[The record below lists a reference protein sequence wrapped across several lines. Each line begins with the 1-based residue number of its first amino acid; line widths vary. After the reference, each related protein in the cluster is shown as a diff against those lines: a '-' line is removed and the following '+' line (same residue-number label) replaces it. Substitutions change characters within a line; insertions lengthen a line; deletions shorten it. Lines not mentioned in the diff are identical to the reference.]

1 MTNLHETT
9 GKHGNCRT
17 WLVPVLVTAFCVILL
32 IWINVYS
39 RSVRFSREG
48 DAFLAE
54 GKLIEAVTSYEI
66 SAHAY
71 TPWNPHVR
79 HSMEKLWEIGE
90 RLERE
95 NEDPTYPLIAYR
107 ALRSSVYAIR
117 SFYMP
122 YKDWIPRCD
131 EKIGQLV
138 MVQKEMIDSA
148 SPSTDDPLSRQSD
161 SNSLSVP
168 KSEPASG
175 SGPDT
180 GTEPAAVI
188 ELTPAA

>member
-1 MTNLHETT
+1 MR
-9 GKHGNCRT
+9 CRS
-17 WLVPVLVTAFCVILL
+17 WLLPVLVTAVCVILL
-32 IWINVYS
+32 IWINVYH
-39 RSVRFSREG
+39 RSVRYSREG

-90 RLERE
+90 RLEKQH
-95 NEDPTYPLIAYR
+95 EDPTYPLIAYR

-122 YKDWIPRCD
+122 YKEWIPRCD
-131 EKIGQLV
+131 DKIGQLV
-138 MVQKEMIDSA
+138 TIQKEMLEA
-148 SPSTDDPLSRQSD
+148 APPLT
-161 SNSLSVP
+161 
-168 KSEPASG
+168 

-180 GTEPAAVI
+180 GSEMAAKIEHPPVTEGAPAAEETGGVFT
-188 ELTPAA
+188 TP